1 MSVPA
6 RLRKFTD
13 LNAVLTAQRLHA
25 KILKVMLNDKKVS
38 KKYRSNISKIM
49 IDFTSDILSELV
61 EAGFYKPETEGLKHN
76 RLMHLDEVLKTIQKL
91 ELHLNVIKFTIAK
104 ITYTD
109 LETIANLLIVLK
121 KEIIAWQKSTK
132 EIEIKSSK

>member
-1 MSVPA
+1 M
-6 RLRKFTD
+6 
-13 LNAVLTAQRLHA
+13 Q
-25 KILKVMLNDKKVS
+25 KILKVMFNDKKVS

-76 RLMHLDEVLKTIQKL
+76 RLMHLDEVLKIIQKL